1 MKVNNKL
8 VEHLAHLSRLDF
20 DDDSKEKMKFD
31 FEKMLDFVAKLE
43 EVDTDNVEPLSYMS
57 SELNVLREDKVEQ
70 ALTQEQ
76 ALKNAPV
83 NDTDYIR
90 IPKVID
96 SNSLG

>member
-20 DDDSKEKMKFD
+20 NDHSKQKMKFD

-43 EVDTDNVEPLSYMS
+43 KVDTSNVEPLSYMS

-70 ALTQEQ
+70 VLTQEQ

-96 SNSLG
+96 SK

>member
-83 NDTDYIR
+83 NDTDYFR

-96 SNSLG
+96 SK

>member
-57 SELNVLREDKVEQ
+57 SELNVLREDKVKQE
-70 ALTQEQ
+70 LTQEQ
-76 ALKNAPV
+76 ALQNAPV

-96 SNSLG
+96 SK

>member
-43 EVDTDNVEPLSYMS
+43 KVDTTNVEPLSYLS

-70 ALTQEQ
+70 ILSQEQ
-76 ALKNAPV
+76 ALQNAPV

-96 SNSLG
+96 S

>member
-1 MKVNNKL
+1 MKVNNEL

-70 ALTQEQ
+70 ILSQEQ
-76 ALKNAPV
+76 ALQNAPV

-96 SNSLG
+96 SK

>member
-70 ALTQEQ
+70 VLTQQQ

-96 SNSLG
+96 SK

>member
-31 FEKMLDFVAKLE
+31 FEKMLDYVAKLE
-43 EVDTDNVEPLSYMS
+43 EVDTDNVLPLSYMS
-57 SELNVLREDKVEQ
+57 SELNVLRKDNVEQ
-70 ALTQEQ
+70 VLTHEQ

-96 SNSLG
+96 SK

>member
-8 VEHLAHLSRLDF
+8 VEHLAHLSRLEF
-20 DDDSKEKMKFD
+20 DDNSKEKMKID
-31 FEKMLDFVAKLE
+31 FEKMLDFVAKLK
-43 EVDTDNVEPLSYMS
+43 EVDTDNVKPLSYMS

-70 ALTQEQ
+70 VLTQEQ

-96 SNSLG
+96 SK

>member
-20 DDDSKEKMKFD
+20 DDNSKEKMKFD

-43 EVDTDNVEPLSYMS
+43 EVDTANVEPLSYMS
-57 SELNVLREDKVEQ
+57 SELNVLRDDKVEQ
-70 ALTQEQ
+70 VLTQEQ
-76 ALKNAPV
+76 ALQNAPV

-96 SNSLG
+96 SN

>member
-43 EVDTDNVEPLSYMS
+43 EVDTANVEPLSYIS

-70 ALTQEQ
+70 VLTQEQ

-96 SNSLG
+96 SK

>member
-70 ALTQEQ
+70 MLTQEQ

-96 SNSLG
+96 SK

>member
-1 MKVNNKL
+1 MKVDNKL

-70 ALTQEQ
+70 VMTQEQ

-96 SNSLG
+96 SK

>member
-20 DDDSKEKMKFD
+20 DDDSNEKMKFD

-57 SELNVLREDKVEQ
+57 SELNVLREDKVDQ
-70 ALTQEQ
+70 VLTQEQ

-96 SNSLG
+96 SK

>member
-1 MKVNNKL
+1 MKVDNKL
-8 VEHLAHLSRLDF
+8 VEHLTHLSRLDF

-96 SNSLG
+96 SK

>member
-20 DDDSKEKMKFD
+20 DDDSKQKMKFD

-70 ALTQEQ
+70 VLTQEQ

-96 SNSLG
+96 SK

>member
-8 VEHLAHLSRLDF
+8 VEYLAHLSRLDF
-20 DDDSKEKMKFD
+20 DDDSIEKMKFD
-31 FEKMLDFVAKLE
+31 LEKMLDFVAKLE

-57 SELNVLREDKVEQ
+57 SELNVLREDRVEQ

>member
-31 FEKMLDFVAKLE
+31 FEKMIDFVAKLE
-43 EVDTDNVEPLSYMS
+43 KVDTANVEPLSYMS

-70 ALTQEQ
+70 VLTQEQ
-76 ALKNAPV
+76 ALQNAPV

-96 SNSLG
+96 SK

>member
-70 ALTQEQ
+70 VLTQEQ

-90 IPKVID
+90 IPKVIE
-96 SNSLG
+96 SK

>member
-8 VEHLAHLSRLDF
+8 VEHLAQLSRLDF

-57 SELNVLREDKVEQ
+57 SELNVLREDKVVQ
-70 ALTQEQ
+70 VLNQEQ

-96 SNSLG
+96 SK

>member
-31 FEKMLDFVAKLE
+31 FEKILDFVDKLE

-70 ALTQEQ
+70 LLTQEQ

-96 SNSLG
+96 SK

>member
-1 MKVNNKL
+1 
-8 VEHLAHLSRLDF
+8 
-20 DDDSKEKMKFD
+20 MKFD

-43 EVDTDNVEPLSYMS
+43 EVDTDNVVPLSYMS

-70 ALTQEQ
+70 VLTQEQ

-96 SNSLG
+96 SK

>member
-57 SELNVLREDKVEQ
+57 SELNVLREDKVVQ
-70 ALTQEQ
+70 VLNQEQ

-96 SNSLG
+96 SK

>member
-43 EVDTDNVEPLSYMS
+43 ELDTANVEPLSYMS
-57 SELNVLREDKVEQ
+57 SELNVLRDDKVEQ
-70 ALTQEQ
+70 VLTQEQ
-76 ALKNAPV
+76 ALQNAPV

-96 SNSLG
+96 SN

>member
-8 VEHLAHLSRLDF
+8 VEYLAHLSRLDF

-43 EVDTDNVEPLSYMS
+43 EVDTENVEPLSYMS

-70 ALTQEQ
+70 LLTQEQ
-76 ALKNAPV
+76 ALQNAPV
-83 NDTDYIR
+83 KDTDYIR

-96 SNSLG
+96 SK

>member
-20 DDDSKEKMKFD
+20 DDDSIEKMKFD

-43 EVDTDNVEPLSYMS
+43 EVDTENVEPLSFMS

-70 ALTQEQ
+70 LLTQEQ
-76 ALKNAPV
+76 ALQNAPV

-90 IPKVID
+90 IPKVIY
-96 SNSLG
+96 SK

>member
-70 ALTQEQ
+70 VLTQEQ
-76 ALKNAPV
+76 ALQNAPV

-96 SNSLG
+96 SK

>member
-57 SELNVLREDKVEQ
+57 SELNVLREDKVKQE
-70 ALTQEQ
+70 LTQEQ

-96 SNSLG
+96 SK

>member
-43 EVDTDNVEPLSYMS
+43 EVDTDNVVPLSYIS
-57 SELNVLREDKVEQ
+57 SELNVLREDKVEEV
-70 ALTQEQ
+70 LTQEQ

-96 SNSLG
+96 SK

>member
-57 SELNVLREDKVEQ
+57 SELNAVSYTH
-70 ALTQEQ
+70 LT
-76 ALKNAPV
+76 LPTN
-83 NDTDYIR
+83 
-90 IPKVID
+90 
-96 SNSLG
+96 

>member
-43 EVDTDNVEPLSYMS
+43 EVDTENIEPLSYMS

-70 ALTQEQ
+70 LLTQEQ
-76 ALKNAPV
+76 ALENAPV

-96 SNSLG
+96 SK

>member
-31 FEKMLDFVAKLE
+31 FEKILDFVAKLE
-43 EVDTDNVEPLSYMS
+43 EVDTANVEPLSYMS
-57 SELNVLREDKVEQ
+57 SELNVFREDKVEQ
-70 ALTQEQ
+70 VLTQEQ

-96 SNSLG
+96 SK

>member
-1 MKVNNKL
+1 MKVDNKL

-70 ALTQEQ
+70 VLTQEQ
-76 ALKNAPV
+76 GLKNAPV

-96 SNSLG
+96 SK

>member
-43 EVDTDNVEPLSYMS
+43 KVDTANVEPLSYMS
-57 SELNVLREDKVEQ
+57 SELNVLREDKVEEV
-70 ALTQEQ
+70 LTQEQ
-76 ALKNAPV
+76 ALRNAPV

-90 IPKVID
+90 IPKVIE
-96 SNSLG
+96 SK

>member
-43 EVDTDNVEPLSYMS
+43 EVDTANVEPLSYMS
-57 SELNVLREDKVEQ
+57 SELNVLREDKVEEV
-70 ALTQEQ
+70 LTQEQ
-76 ALKNAPV
+76 ALKNAPL

-96 SNSLG
+96 SK

>member
-31 FEKMLDFVAKLE
+31 FDKMLNFVAKLE
-43 EVDTDNVEPLSYMS
+43 EVDTANVEPLSYMS

-70 ALTQEQ
+70 VLTQKQ
-76 ALKNAPV
+76 ALQNAPV

-96 SNSLG
+96 SK